1 VVYAKKP
8 FGGPKQVI
16 EYLGRYSHKI
26 AISNHR
32 IKSIDKGIVSFAYK
46 DYADNGKHKIMNL
59 DANEFLRRFC
69 LHILPPKFMKIRH
82 YGILASRY
90 KPLLRK
96 YQFSIGI
103 RTTKSVKVNW
113 KEITKTKL
121 GFDPD
126 KCTCCKTGVM
136 IRILSF
142 EANAPPRNL
151 AALIKNTNNNSISS
165 LV

>member
-1 VVYAKKP
+1 
-8 FGGPKQVI
+8 
-16 EYLGRYSHKI
+16 
-26 AISNHR
+26 
-32 IKSIDKGIVSFAYK
+32 
-46 DYADNGKHKIMNL
+46 
-59 DANEFLRRFC
+59 
-69 LHILPPKFMKIRH
+69 
-82 YGILASRY
+82 LASRY

-103 RTTKSVKVNW
+103 RITKSEKVNW
-113 KEITKTKL
+113 KEIAKTKL

-142 EANAPPRNL
+142 EANAPPKNL
-151 AALIKNTNNNSISS
+151 LELIKNTNNKSMAS